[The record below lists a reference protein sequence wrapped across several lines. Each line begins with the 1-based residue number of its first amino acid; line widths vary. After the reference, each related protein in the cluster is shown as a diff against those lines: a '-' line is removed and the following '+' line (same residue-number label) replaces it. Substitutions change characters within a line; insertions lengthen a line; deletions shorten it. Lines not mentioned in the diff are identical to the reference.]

1 MPELPEV
8 QTIANDLKLRIV
20 GQRIKSVLVL
30 WPGHLKSHS
39 SAKFKK
45 EIAGARILDIKRRA
59 KNILIYLDKDR
70 ILLIHPKMTGNLLLG
85 ELKKFKE
92 NKHIHLIFRLS
103 GPKTLAFSDIRKF
116 GKVILGDKDKV
127 IAGLGVGPEP
137 LDKRFTFIKFKGIV
151 SRKRRSIKTVLM
163 DQKNVAGIGN
173 IYSDEILWLAK
184 INPLRLASNLN
195 EVELRRIYSYIKP
208 LFKKAIKFRGTSI
221 SDFRDTAGIPGG
233 YKKFLKVYGRAG
245 GKCSRCGSLIIRV
258 KINGR
263 SGHYCPKCQ
272 PKP

>member
-116 GKVILGDKDKV
+116 
-127 IAGLGVGPEP
+127 
-137 LDKRFTFIKFKGIV
+137 
-151 SRKRRSIKTVLM
+151 
-163 DQKNVAGIGN
+163 
-173 IYSDEILWLAK
+173 
-184 INPLRLASNLN
+184 
-195 EVELRRIYSYIKP
+195 
-208 LFKKAIKFRGTSI
+208 
-221 SDFRDTAGIPGG
+221 
-233 YKKFLKVYGRAG
+233 
-245 GKCSRCGSLIIRV
+245 
-258 KINGR
+258 
-263 SGHYCPKCQ
+263 
-272 PKP
+272 

>member
-1 MPELPEV
+1 
-8 QTIANDLKLRIV
+8 
-20 GQRIKSVLVL
+20 
-30 WPGHLKSHS
+30 
-39 SAKFKK
+39 
-45 EIAGARILDIKRRA
+45 
-59 KNILIYLDKDR
+59 
-70 ILLIHPKMTGNLLLG
+70 
-85 ELKKFKE
+85 
-92 NKHIHLIFRLS
+92 
-103 GPKTLAFSDIRKF
+103 
-116 GKVILGDKDKV
+116 
-127 IAGLGVGPEP
+127 
-137 LDKRFTFIKFKGIV
+137 
-151 SRKRRSIKTVLM
+151 M